1 VDLRAQQNCSLQI
14 SKEKPAP
21 YSIAHQIRR
30 AAGKKL
36 SQVFAFCLIVY
47 PDVRTQGVVNLMQNR
62 IDEQFE
68 ALRRNGQ
75 AGFAAY
81 ITGGDPNLELTI
93 DIAVGL
99 AEIGVDFLELGVPFS
114 DPLADG
120 IANQLGAQRALESG
134 TTLPKL
140 LYTISQI
147 RCRISTPIILY
158 SYLNPIFQYGFEQFE
173 QDALAVG
180 IDGLLL
186 LDLPPDEHSLSD
198 RGTFLHRI
206 RLIAPTT
213 SEERIR
219 TIAARASGFI
229 YYVSREGVTGE
240 QKTLSDS
247 IGAQVEK
254 IRRYS
259 ALPIAV
265 GFGISNP
272 QQGAQVAGLA
282 DAVVV
287 GSAIVRRIGELADD
301 SNIVSK
307 LRDLVRPMVQAVK
320 SVEKSRR

>member
-1 VDLRAQQNCSLQI
+1 
-14 SKEKPAP
+14 
-21 YSIAHQIRR
+21 
-30 AAGKKL
+30 
-36 SQVFAFCLIVY
+36 
-47 PDVRTQGVVNLMQNR
+47 MQNR

-68 ALRRNGQ
+68 ALRRNGR

-81 ITGGDPNLELTI
+81 ITGGDPNLERTI

-99 AEIGVDFLELGVPFS
+99 AETGVDFLELGVPFS

-120 IANQLGAQRALESG
+120 IANQLGAQRALASG

-147 RCRISTPIILY
+147 RCRIPIPIILY
-158 SYLNPIFQYGFEQFE
+158 SYLNPIYQYGFEQFE

-198 RGTFLHRI
+198 RSSFLHRI

-240 QKTLSDS
+240 QRTLSDS

-265 GFGISNP
+265 GFGISNAE
-272 QQGAQVAGLA
+272 QAAQVAALA

-287 GSAIVRRIGELADD
+287 GSAIVRRIGELANESD
-301 SNIVSK
+301 IVSR
-307 LRDLVRPMVQAVK
+307 LRELVHPMVEAVK
-320 SVEKSRR
+320 SIKKSSR